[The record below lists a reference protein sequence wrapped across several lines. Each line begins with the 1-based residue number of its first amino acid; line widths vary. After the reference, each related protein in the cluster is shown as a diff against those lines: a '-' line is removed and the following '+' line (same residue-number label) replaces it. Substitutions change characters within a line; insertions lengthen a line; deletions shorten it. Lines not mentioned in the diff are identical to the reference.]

1 MVRNRVFSPF
11 DTENY
16 DRFTKTGSGQTEGKH
31 STQRCVFFR
40 ELSLMLAAPRLSTPE
55 ELEQEQK
62 RRNSER
68 EKRVASL
75 EKDLA
80 RSQARTLL
88 MKQRKEAKSPRAP
101 KSTVVE
107 GKEEEQEEQEQ
118 HEEEDEDEEQTI
130 EAVRTTLDPRSF
142 LPPYLLIHLLSEC
155 SRAWSPF
162 IYPLRSQGEGLTLT
176 LKTDQEANAGGAS
189 NGSEGT
195 NAT

>member
-1 MVRNRVFSPF
+1 
-11 DTENY
+11 
-16 DRFTKTGSGQTEGKH
+16 
-31 STQRCVFFR
+31 
-40 ELSLMLAAPRLSTPE
+40 MLAAPRLSTPE

-107 GKEEEQEEQEQ
+107 GKEEEQEEQEEQ
-118 HEEEDEDEEQTI
+118 EEHEEEHEDEEQTI

-155 SRAWSPF
+155 SRAWSLF
-162 IYPLRSQGEGLTLT
+162 IYSLRSQGEGLTLT

-189 NGSEGT
+189 DGSEGT